1 MKKALFLVILICFT
15 ACVRQND
22 EFYNSKEEIMLRSYY
37 VNDCIISYL
46 GVKDNNDY
54 FVIASKNEIEHIIIE
69 GYLVQFLKLPKNEFN
84 LPYKNDFLY
93 FYKIINTASK
103 KTNIDMEI
111 TLNNEETRSVKI
123 QRISKSLEYQF

>member
-54 FVIASKNEIEHIIIE
+54 FVIASKNELE
-69 GYLVQFLKLPKNEFN
+69 LVRIDDDIKDFVPISKDEFN

-93 FYKIINTASK
+93 FYKILSNA
-103 KTNIDMEI
+103 NNNH
-111 TLNNEETRSVKI
+111 TLNIEIKSKNKESKSIKI
-123 QRISKSLEYQF
+123 QRISKSLK